1 MKVFSPSVTT
11 VLSLT
16 QVCSKTGEQWATI
29 KTFASPWFKS
39 WSQNLGILLTIT
51 INCFLFW
58 CVICTSSGNYSH
70 FHIEHLYFFKSRI
83 LLGYTKF
90 FVHKESGYLNALKK
104 SGWYLHWHPSKFI
117 LSPHTKSAYFYPS
130 YSLNDGLTMS
140 IVYMFMGLSFPG
152 GGLARRWS
160 IVVGC
165 FDIFCLIIFL
175 FDILLI
181 LRASKIYHTAGQR
194 RRTWWN
200 KT

>member
-58 CVICTSSGNYSH
+58 CIICTSSGNYSH

-117 LSPHTKSAYFYPS
+117 LSPHTVCLLLPFIQPEWWAYHVHCVH
-130 YSLNDGLTMS
+130 
-140 IVYMFMGLSFPG
+140 VYGSFLSWG
-152 GGLARRWS
+152 WTGTKMKHCCW
-160 IVVGC
+160 
-165 FDIFCLIIFL
+165 L
-175 FDILLI
+175 FWHLLSHHLP
-181 LRASKIYHTAGQR
+181 LRHPPHPESFQNIPYCWAAQE
-194 RRTWWN
+194 N
-200 KT
+200 LVE